1 MDDLLAT
8 VQQWIPVDVLI
19 GLTVASAIGFIG
31 SLIAI
36 PLILVRLPADYF
48 DTRTPRHW
56 MKDHHPV
63 LRLSGLVVK
72 NVVGIVFL
80 LAGFAMLFLPGQG
93 VLTMLIGVSLMD
105 FPRKRELEAKMVS
118 QPTLLGVINAMRR
131 RFDKPPLTLAR
142 SLARIIHEHFCC
154 NRRSA
159 ATTSLWLAGSSLGPS
174 PYCTSTPQVL
184 RAPRAGLATRLSDF
198 ATNRHE

>member
-8 VQQWIPVDVLI
+8 VQQWISVDVLI
-19 GLTVASAIGFIG
+19 GLTAASAIGFIG

-93 VLTMLIGVSLMD
+93 LLTMLIGVSLMD
-105 FPRKRELEAKMVS
+105 FPRKRELEAKMVG
-118 QPTLLGVINAMRR
+118 QPTLLGAINAMRHR
-131 RFDKPPLTLAR
+131 YGKPPLTL
-142 SLARIIHEHFCC
+142 
-154 NRRSA
+154 
-159 ATTSLWLAGSSLGPS
+159 
-174 PYCTSTPQVL
+174 TPN
-184 RAPRAGLATRLSDF
+184 P
-198 ATNRHE
+198 

>member
-1 MDDLLAT
+1 MDGLLAT
-8 VQQWIPVDVLI
+8 VQDLLGTVQEWIPVDVLI

-56 MKDHHPV
+56 MKDHHPA
-63 LRLSGLVVK
+63 LRLLGLVVK
-72 NVVGIVFL
+72 NIIGVVFL

-93 VLTMLIGVSLMD
+93 VLTMVIGVSLVD

-118 QPTLLGVINAMRR
+118 QPTLLGVINAMRHK
-131 RFDKPPLTLAR
+131 FDKPPLTLAP
-142 SLARIIHEHFCC
+142 
-154 NRRSA
+154 
-159 ATTSLWLAGSSLGPS
+159 GP
-174 PYCTSTPQVL
+174 
-184 RAPRAGLATRLSDF
+184 
-198 ATNRHE
+198 